1 MNNPQLSE
9 GNIQRRPRRRIGI
22 ESGGFFFLERTHLRV
37 HVSAP
42 EYLASIGLTTRTNY
56 SLVVEESVK
65 GTVDDFLRY
74 FRLRAPAHINEGLHA
89 AGLIPAAHLVQHNT
103 SRVLDEAI
111 SQILTEYSTVSSQG
125 NMTSA
130 TSAVET
136 QESTNMSASPPQ
148 CSSSLVSTA
157 SVTATLDTS
166 LTRRSHAT
174 GLFSFDNTHDNP
186 PLESTTRLPQSNIE
200 PPRIPNIPPSGY
212 YSNSNSHSWN
222 LPSNPLDP
230 IFPQTWIDWQLWDP
244 DGMLTSTG

>member
-1 MNNPQLSE
+1 MNNPWLS
-9 GNIQRRPRRRIGI
+9 GGSIQRRPRKRTGIGF
-22 ESGGFFFLERTHLRV
+22 GVFCFLKRMHLRV
-37 HVSAP
+37 HVSAQ
-42 EYLASIGLTTRTNY
+42 ESLAWIGLTARTNA

-89 AGLIPAAHLVQHNT
+89 AGLIPSAHLVQHHT

-130 TSAVET
+130 TPAVET
-136 QESTNMSASPPQ
+136 QKSTNMSASSPE
-148 CSSSLVSTA
+148 CSSSHIATA
-157 SVTATLDTS
+157 PVTPLLDTR
-166 LTRRSHAT
+166 LTGRPHAT
-174 GLFSFDNTHDNP
+174 GLSSFGNTHDNP
-186 PLESTTRLPQSNIE
+186 LPMSTTRLPQSNIE

-230 IFPQTWIDWQLWDP
+230 ILPQTWIDWQLWDP